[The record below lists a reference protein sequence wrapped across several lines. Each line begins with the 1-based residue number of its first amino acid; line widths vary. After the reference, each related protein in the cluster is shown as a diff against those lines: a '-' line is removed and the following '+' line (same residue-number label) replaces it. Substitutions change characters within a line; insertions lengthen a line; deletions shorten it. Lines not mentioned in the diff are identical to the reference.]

1 MPPIND
7 EKIIFIYGTT
17 DKFNALPEK
26 DENSV
31 YFIED
36 TKAPTENDYE
46 GKKIL
51 IDDNVFASTMPDTDL
66 MNQIGSPMSYYYPA
80 TNSGKE
86 YFADKSIV
94 GINIDKNNVSNSTFY
109 FGTKNPSWKIAPN
122 KILNDVTVDLTIDNN
137 VSETTAHIEKAN
149 STPDA
154 EYAGGLQG
162 ENINLLND
170 SISISIPSSIITDTT
185 NILTLYV
192 SITNGTKLLS
202 ILEKE
207 IKLIINPYILIS
219 TTDLSSGSA
228 DGEGSHDGSQATIF
242 NLMSDKS
249 KEINNTSGYLYIY
262 VPSRLND
269 ILKLKIN
276 EIIGGY
282 SKHKEDNITIS
293 FDSVADSF
301 VQYKTDYD
309 SLGSITFTCECNF
322 T

>member
-7 EKIIFIYGTT
+7 EKIVFIYGTT

-86 YFADKSIV
+86 YFADNSIV

-137 VSETTAHIEKAN
+137 VSEATAHIEKAN

-154 EYAGGLQG
+154 DYTGGLQG

-170 SISISIPSSIITDTT
+170 SISISIPSSIVTDTT
-185 NILTLYV
+185 DILTLYA

-207 IKLIINPYILIS
+207 IKLVINPYILIS

-282 SKHKEDNITIS
+282 SKYKEDNIAIS
-293 FDSVADSF
+293 FDSVTDSF
-301 VQYKTDYD
+301 IQYKTDYD
-309 SLGSITFTCECNF
+309 GLGEITFTCECNF

>member
-36 TKAPTENDYE
+36 TKAPTENNYE

-51 IDDNVFASTMPDTDL
+51 IDNNVFASTMPDTDL
-66 MNQIGSPMSYYYPA
+66 MNQISSPMSYYYPA

-86 YFADKSIV
+86 YFADNSIA

-109 FGTKNPSWKIAPN
+109 FGTKNPSWKITPN

-137 VSETTAHIEKAN
+137 VSEATAHIEKAN

-154 EYAGGLQG
+154 DYTGGLQG

-170 SISISIPSSIITDTT
+170 SISIGIPSSIITDTT
-185 NILTLYV
+185 DILTLYV

-207 IKLIINPYILIS
+207 IKLVINPYILIS

-228 DGEGSHDGSQATIF
+228 GSDGSYDGSQATIF

-282 SKHKEDNITIS
+282 SKHKEDNIAIS
-293 FDSVADSF
+293 FDSVTDSF

-309 SLGSITFTCECNF
+309 SLGNITFTCECNF

>member
-86 YFADKSIV
+86 YFADNSIV

-109 FGTKNPSWKIAPN
+109 FGTKNPSWKISPN

-137 VSETTAHIEKAN
+137 VSEATAHIEKAN

-309 SLGSITFTCECNF
+309 SLGNIAFTCECNF

>member
-86 YFADKSIV
+86 YFADNSIA

-109 FGTKNPSWKIAPN
+109 FGTKNPSWKITPN

-137 VSETTAHIEKAN
+137 VSEATSHIEKAN

-154 EYAGGLQG
+154 DYTGGLQG

-170 SISISIPSSIITDTT
+170 SISISIPSSIVTDTT
-185 NILTLYV
+185 DILTLYV

-207 IKLIINPYILIS
+207 IKLVINPYILIS

-228 DGEGSHDGSQATIF
+228 DGEGSYDGSQATIF

-282 SKHKEDNITIS
+282 SKHKEDKITIS
-293 FDSVADSF
+293 FDSVTDSF